1 MKRCI
6 LLGAMAIFSCTVTLA
21 QQKQISR
28 KDLLHADLH
37 QQVASADIK
46 EITMTA
52 GQVAPKHL
60 HPCPVVG
67 YLKSGKVLFQ
77 IEGEEKVILSEGDA
91 FYEPKNKNILH
102 FDNLSADK
110 PLTFVAIYLKE
121 GNEDLIRLIK

>member
-28 KDLLHADLH
+28 KDLLQADLH